1 MEKRIIYF
9 DIDGTLMDNET
20 IQNLCILL
28 KIKGFEINILT
39 SRISGLEDS
48 NFVNAAGDIISE
60 IYNDDFGIKYGNL
73 DNFSDIFVL
82 AEKLEI
88 DINNVL
94 FTEGCLKAFYFL
106 KNNIT
111 DFILFDDSLTEINC
125 LKYFKL
131 AGQPILVNLDK
142 SLEDYLKEMF

>member
-48 NFVNAAGDIISE
+48 NFVNSAGDIISE
-60 IYNDDFGIKYGNL
+60 IYNDDFGIKYENL

-88 DINNVL
+88 DINNIL

-131 AGQPILVNLDK
+131 AGQPI
-142 SLEDYLKEMF
+142 